1 MIKNWFTTSKI
12 EETHPTEEDLLKC
25 VDGELSAKEAARVRA
40 HLETCWS
47 CRLNLEKIEETISAF
62 VEFRQKIQIPLT
74 QKPPKNWNDFDRN
87 LNELATDTSIINKS
101 WWSGN
106 MGGFGKFF
114 QNLIPVS
121 NLSPIW
127 KQTAI
132 STIAVILIAVIFWQF
147 IIVRTVSASELLDKA
162 SQFQTEKIGEVS
174 QAVVYQKLR
183 VRRQD
188 ASEMNWELWR
198 DTTRSRFRQNVRLA
212 VFVII

>member
-62 VEFRQKIQIPLT
+62 VEFRQQIQLPLT

-132 STIAVILIAVIFWQF
+132 STIAVILIAVIFCIVVNNIGRCCNKVEVQCKIFF
-147 IIVRTVSASELLDKA
+147 IHAIATCEGCIYSS
-162 SQFQTEKIGEVS
+162 
-174 QAVVYQKLR
+174 
-183 VRRQD
+183 
-188 ASEMNWELWR
+188 
-198 DTTRSRFRQNVRLA
+198 
-212 VFVII
+212 